1 MEERSQDGPEGL
13 KSFPRRQ
20 NSPPQGPHFF
30 NPPANRRYPECSCK
44 NPGYATGSLFG
55 AVEVRE
61 YTIRAWPTPPRHRP
75 SRGGRR
81 VLVARDHRREHRRDV
96 SIHLVSHDLE
106 GIRWQT
112 VRTRPALST

>member
-20 NSPPQGPHFF
+20 NSPPQRSSLLQPSGQPTL
-30 NPPANRRYPECSCK
+30 PRVLLK

-61 YTIRAWPTPPRHRP
+61 HGLDKLCAE
-75 SRGGRR
+75 SRTESVERFSKSS
-81 VLVARDHRREHRRDV
+81 L
-96 SIHLVSHDLE
+96 
-106 GIRWQT
+106 
-112 VRTRPALST
+112 

>member
-20 NSPPQGPHFF
+20 NSPPPGPHFF

-55 AVEVRE
+55 EVGAIEVRE
-61 YTIRAWPTPPRHRP
+61 HGLDKLCAG
-75 SRGGRR
+75 SRTESVERFSKSP
-81 VLVARDHRREHRRDV
+81 L
-96 SIHLVSHDLE
+96 
-106 GIRWQT
+106 
-112 VRTRPALST
+112 